1 MSNFKVKLIWI
12 TPDIEKHII
21 YCARV
26 SSDNQDNPE
35 IEKLIKYCI
44 KNNHWSIFEMGN
56 MCIEVIAPLFVINQ
70 ILRHKSFSFQQFSM
84 RYNTVDK
91 ITDDIY
97 IPEFRQKNKSNR
109 QSSEHIHY
117 NNDYYKNE
125 FIRINNESLELYNKM
140 LNDNVANE
148 CARNIINIS
157 QMSKIYINGSI
168 RSWIH
173 YLQIRT
179 DQHSQKEHREV
190 GLLKKNIFKE
200 NVPIIYNSVFNL

>member
-26 SSDNQDNPE
+26 SSDNQDNAE

-44 KNNHWSIFEMGN
+44 NNNHWSIFEMGN

-91 ITDDIY
+91 ITSDFY

-117 NNDYYKNE
+117 NDQYYKNE

-140 LNDNVANE
+140 LVDGVANE

-179 DQHSQKEHREV
+179 EQHAQKEHREV
-190 GLLKKNIFKE
+190 AFLIKDIFKQ
-200 NVPIIYNSVFNL
+200 NIPIIYNSVFNL

>member
-1 MSNFKVKLIWI
+1 
-12 TPDIEKHII
+12 
-21 YCARV
+21 
-26 SSDNQDNPE
+26 
-35 IEKLIKYCI
+35 
-44 KNNHWSIFEMGN
+44 MGN

-190 GLLKKNIFKE
+190 GLLIKDIFKE